1 MTIIFVIL
9 LLAAAFCAA
18 MMSVIDWRR
27 NIIPDM
33 YLFPFML
40 IGLLVVSF
48 FPWFFEIGEA
58 TIAAAVGY
66 GLGVVM
72 GLAFKK
78 KSPEAIGF
86 GDVKL
91 LAAGGIWLGVSGLAI
106 ALIASCV
113 LGGIWGLLKKQKF
126 IPFAPFFFIG
136 AICSLTALLFLI

>member
-1 MTIIFVIL
+1 MTLIFVIL
-9 LLAAAFCAA
+9 LAAAAFCAV
-18 MMSVIDWRR
+18 MMSLIDWKR
-27 NIIPDM
+27 NIIPDI
-33 YLFPFML
+33 YLFPFL
-40 IGLLVVSF
+40 VIGLLVVSF
-48 FPWFFEIGEA
+48 FPWFFEFGEA
-58 TIAAAVGY
+58 AIAAAVGY

-78 KSPEAIGF
+78 KSPEAIGL

-106 ALIASCV
+106 ALIASCI
-113 LGGIWGLLKKQKF
+113 LGGVWGLVKKKKF